1 MGERFGIESVHG
13 KADSENIPRD
23 YGTEQKFWVGMAGL
37 KNPIGDHFFFS
48 RFSPFLADCCV
59 GRVLKVNLFGQ
70 K

>member
-1 MGERFGIESVHG
+1 MGTRFGIESVHG

-23 YGTEQKFWVGMAGL
+23 YGTEQKCYVGMTGL
-37 KNPIGDHFFFS
+37 KNPSGDHFFFS
-48 RFSPFLADCCV
+48 PFSSFLADCCF